1 MTFDTF
7 LGIIPAMKTKLLLRR
22 WITPFVICFVL
33 AGPARGVEYTG
44 DSYDTV
50 LENLAQRKAVLIDVR
65 EVGEWKQGHLE
76 AATLIPLSE
85 LRKMSKDARVRE
97 GIVESLPQ
105 DKIIY
110 CHCASGVRVITA
122 TQILEKL
129 GFKIRPLEAGYKE
142 LLEAGFARAK

>member
-1 MTFDTF
+1 MN
-7 LGIIPAMKTKLLLRR
+7 TKLLLHRL
-22 WITPFVICFVL
+22 IAPVVICFVL
-33 AGPARGVEYTG
+33 AGYATGVEYTR

-85 LRKMSKDARVRE
+85 LRKVSKDAQLRDS
-97 GIVESLPQ
+97 IVESLPQ

-142 LLEAGFARAK
+142 LLEVGFPRAK